1 MNIAGIHT
9 TKPRTQ
15 RYVDAFVS
23 GTPGP
28 KKIYHF
34 RDLKT
39 LPEEDLTMYGIL
51 AGSGEIYKWC
61 QRENKNFYFMDHG
74 YFTNA
79 HDNPHWLRIT
89 KNMHCQNK
97 ITKRPADRY
106 EKYFKKEIL
115 PWQKTGKKI
124 LVLPPTNAIQ
134 NFFGVQNWSDD
145 TLKILKNNTD
155 REIEIRE
162 KPYNPTITTDHV
174 GATVKVDRP
183 TLKQGSIDWKQYFA
197 CVVYNS
203 NTTMASLHNGVP
215 VFCDAINCAAAP
227 ISETDFS
234 KIETP
239 KYQDRMDLFSSLSYN
254 NFNLDE
260 MQNGT
265 AWRILNG

>member
-15 RYVDAFVS
+15 RYLEAFVE

-28 KKIYHF
+28 KKIYNF
-34 RDLKT
+34 RELKN
-39 LPEEDLTMYGIL
+39 LPEENLTMYGIL

-61 QRENKNFYFMDHG
+61 QREKKDFYFMDHG

-79 HDNPHWLRIT
+79 HDMPHWLRIT
-89 KNMHCQNK
+89 KNKHCQNILHNK
-97 ITKRPADRY
+97 SSDRY
-106 EKYFKKEIL
+106 EKNFKKEIK
-115 PWQKTGKKI
+115 PWSKTGKKI

-134 NFFGVQNWSDD
+134 NFFNQTNWLAK
-145 TLKILKNNTD
+145 TLETIEENTD
-155 REIEIRE
+155 RQIDIRE

-183 TLKQGSIDWKQYFA
+183 TLKQGSIDWTQYFA
-197 CVVYNS
+197 CVTYNS
-203 NTTMASLHNGVP
+203 NTAIASLHNGVP

-227 ISETDFS
+227 ISETNFS
-234 KIETP
+234 RIETP
-239 KYQDRMDLFSSLSYN
+239 KYEDRMDLFSSLAYN
-254 NFNLDE
+254 NFTLEE

-265 AWRILNG
+265 AWRILND